1 MFFTYQ
7 VKNIQKE
14 KKKNRGGGLL
24 SGTSRDWAL
33 GVARIPYVYWWL
45 YQLNLAMQK
54 KKQFRQ
60 QPSEYV
66 FEILVWNLYFQ
77 SWTETFFWW
86 GGRGR
91 ERVSPRQRADRT
103 HRGRSLGVPQGK
115 SRLRMMSRCNLFFCQ
130 SCFTLQPSIGC
141 CWTDDDWMVG
151 LLRTPRPL
159 VIYIVNSKFEFQMER
174 EIILLLIWSIQ
185 LILPY
190 NVILEPSGS
199 CFVMMYT
206 STIPPLT
213 PDGSEMDLE
222 VIYGRRLV
230 GVHCAW
236 LMTGHL
242 QRCTGPLF
250 SLQF

>member
-7 VKNIQKE
+7 V
-14 KKKNRGGGLL
+14 KNRGGGLL

-60 QPSEYV
+60 QPFEYV

-77 SWTETFFWW
+77 SRTETFARWD
-86 GGRGR
+86 RG
-91 ERVSPRQRADRT
+91 RVSPRQRADRT

-115 SRLRMMSRCNLFFCQ
+115 SRLRMMLRCNLFFCQ
-130 SCFTLQPSIGC
+130 SCFTFQPPTGC

-159 VIYIVNSKFEFQMER
+159 AIYIVNSKRKENHFAVNFINTAETPLQCD
-174 EIILLLIWSIQ
+174 IWAQWLLFCDDVHFNYSPTEHWRIWNWFSCLRPKVGWCALCMTNDWPSAKMHWSI
-185 LILPY
+185 IFSS
-190 NVILEPSGS
+190 V
-199 CFVMMYT
+199 
-206 STIPPLT
+206 LT
-213 PDGSEMDLE
+213 N
-222 VIYGRRLV
+222 
-230 GVHCAW
+230 A
-236 LMTGHL
+236 
-242 QRCTGPLF
+242 
-250 SLQF
+250 

>member
-1 MFFTYQ
+1 MSILKKNHVFLQ
-7 VKNIQKE
+7 V
-14 KKKNRGGGLL
+14 KNRGGGLL

-77 SWTETFFWW
+77 SRTETFARWD
-86 GGRGR
+86 R
-91 ERVSPRQRADRT
+91 ERVSPRQRTDPT
-103 HRGRSLGVPQGK
+103 HRGRGLGVPQGK
-115 SRLRMMSRCNLFFCQ
+115 SGLLMMSRCNLFFFQ
-130 SCFTLQPSIGC
+130 SCFTFQPPTGC

-174 EIILLLIWSIQ
+174 EIILLLILSIQ

-199 CFVMMYT
+199 CFVMMCT
-206 STIPPLT
+206 STIHPLST
-213 PDGSEMDLE
+213 DGPEIDLE
-222 VIYGRRLV
+222 VI
-230 GVHCAW
+230 
-236 LMTGHL
+236 
-242 QRCTGPLF
+242 
-250 SLQF
+250 